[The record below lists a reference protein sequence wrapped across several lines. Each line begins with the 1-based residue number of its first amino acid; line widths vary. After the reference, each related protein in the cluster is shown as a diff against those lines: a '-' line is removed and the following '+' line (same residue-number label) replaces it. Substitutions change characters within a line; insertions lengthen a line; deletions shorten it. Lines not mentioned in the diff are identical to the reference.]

1 MRSEE
6 KKHKK
11 GNACTCDVPS
21 LDRCSYLRR
30 YVYMCIF
37 IFIFTSYLIVFAC
50 VQGWKWHVVT
60 YLEAVLY
67 GILPAQYRYCT
78 VELSGSAKCYHTAYE
93 HGCSHL

>member
-6 KKHKK
+6 KKQKRK
-11 GNACTCDVPS
+11 CTCDVPS
-21 LDRCSYLRR
+21 LDSCSYLRR
-30 YVYMCIF
+30 YVYFYFYIYIVNLYIF
-37 IFIFTSYLIVFAC
+37 C
-50 VQGWKWHVVT
+50 VRSGLEVAVGT

-78 VELSGSAKCYHTAYE
+78 VELSGSAKCYHTVYE